1 MKAAGAAGLP
11 FWKVSQRGLVSEL
24 RWDASSLPLL
34 ALPHHTLRIG
44 FGVLVVGGQA
54 HTVHLRGEDVLC
66 CGCFKGLRPFLACVT
81 LMRQGIACLEL
92 SQDWEQRGGR
102 AERG

>member
-54 HTVHLRGEDVLC
+54 HTVLLHGEDVLC
-66 CGCFKGLRPFLACVT
+66 CGCFKRLRPFFGLCHSDVARHS
-81 LMRQGIACLEL
+81 LP
-92 SQDWEQRGGR
+92 
-102 AERG
+102 